1 MPELDRHHVYEFGGW
16 ELDLARDELR
26 MRGVPVPLGCRA
38 FQIFAVLVQSAGE
51 VVTRDDLMRRVWP
64 GAIVEE
70 NTLEV
75 HISAVR
81 KALGPDRGTLRTSF
95 GRGYRLVG
103 DWTIRKESTPADP
116 VALDPARMPVQPFLT
131 NVPAAAFEI
140 IGRTTA
146 VRQLQDLLC
155 AYRMITLTGPG
166 GIGKTVL
173 AAEVARSLFR
183 ALQGDCWLVD
193 LASLSDP
200 GLVPSLVAGVLGLGL
215 GGEEISPES
224 VARAI
229 GGKKLLLVL
238 DNCEHVIDAAAKLA
252 ETSVRAC
259 PHAWMLATSRE
270 VLRIEGEHVYRVPPL
285 DVPSE
290 HQEKSGSILGH
301 SAVQLFIARARA
313 LDSDF
318 SPHRANRRAI
328 AAICRRLDGIPL
340 AIEFAAARAAMLGPE
355 LVLSRLDERFGLLTG
370 GHRTALPRHQ
380 TLRATLDWSY
390 DLLPGPERRLL
401 RRLGIFAGGFTLE
414 AANAVMRDQGYKA
427 SALLEQIANL
437 VAKSL
442 VTLDGSAPAGRWRLL
457 ETIRAYALELLDES
471 GETEQVARH
480 SAEFFRDLVRP
491 AMHGSQVPPTA
502 EDIARYEREID
513 NVRAVLDW
521 SFSPVGDVAIGVA
534 LTAVLN
540 QMARSAPTSP

>member
-1 MPELDRHHVYEFGGW
+1 MPELSRHQVYEFGGW

-51 VVTRDDLMRRVWP
+51 VVTRDELMRRVWP
-64 GAIVEE
+64 RGIVEE

-81 KALGPDRGTLRTSF
+81 KALGSDRGTLRTSF

-103 DWTIRKESTPADP
+103 WRIRKESTPADP
-116 VALDPARMPVQPFLT
+116 VVLDPTPIPVQPFMT
-131 NVPAAAFEI
+131 NLPAAASEV

-146 VRQLQDLLC
+146 LQQLQELLS

-173 AAEVARSLFR
+173 AMEVARSLLR
-183 ALQGDCWLVD
+183 AFQGDCWLVD
-193 LASLSDP
+193 LVSLSDP
-200 GLVPSLVAGVLGLGL
+200 GLVPAMVAGVLDLKL
-215 GGEEISPES
+215 GGDEISPNA

-229 GGKKLLLVL
+229 GREKLLLVL

-252 ETSVRAC
+252 ETIVRAC
-259 PHAWMLATSRE
+259 PHACVLATSRE
-270 VLRIEGEHVYRVPPL
+270 ALRIEGEHVYRVPPL
-285 DVPSE
+285 DVPLQ
-290 HQEKSGSILGH
+290 HEKESGSILGH
-301 SAVQLFIARARA
+301 AAVQLFIARARA
-313 LDSDF
+313 LGSGF
-318 SPHRANRRAI
+318 SPQGENLRTI
-328 AAICRRLDGIPL
+328 AAICRHLDGIPL

-355 LVLSRLDERFGLLTG
+355 PVLSHLDERFGLLTG
-370 GHRTALPRHQ
+370 GRRTALPRHQ

-390 DLLPGPERRLL
+390 ELLPETERCLL
-401 RRLGIFAGGFTLE
+401 RRLGVFAGGFTLE
-414 AANAVMRDQGYKA
+414 AANAVMTDQCHTA

-442 VTLDGSAPAGRWRLL
+442 VTVDGSAPTGRWRLL
-457 ETIRAYALELLDES
+457 ETIRAYALEVLSES
-471 GETEQVARH
+471 GESEQAARR

-491 AMHGSQVPPTA
+491 TTNGSQLPPTV
-502 EDIARYEREID
+502 EDMARYGREID
-513 NVRAVLDW
+513 NVRAALDW
-521 SFSPVGDVAIGVA
+521 SFSPVGDVSIGVA

-540 QMARSAPTSP
+540 RMAISEPTIP